1 MDLRPYEYCCIK
13 DNTWQPTHSKV
24 TKKKTLL
31 YFLLHLCHHTHMETP
46 VQILIKEFNGV
57 RPLARAVHRDA
68 ASISRWQ
75 KSGLV
80 PTSMQ
85 KKVLE
90 TAWDNNINISAHEL
104 IFGRDC

>member
-1 MDLRPYEYCCIK
+1 M
-13 DNTWQPTHSKV
+13 
-24 TKKKTLL
+24 
-31 YFLLHLCHHTHMETP
+31 LHLCHHVDMEQTSKTP
-46 VQILIKEFNGV
+46 VQLLIAEFGGV
-57 RPLARAVHRDA
+57 RALARSVHRDA

-75 KSGLV
+75 NSGLV

-104 IFGRDC
+104 IFGRE

>member
-1 MDLRPYEYCCIK
+1 
-13 DNTWQPTHSKV
+13 
-24 TKKKTLL
+24 
-31 YFLLHLCHHTHMETP
+31 METP
-46 VQILIKEFNGV
+46 VQILIQEFGGV
-57 RPLARAVHRDA
+57 RSLSRSVHRDA

-80 PTSMQ
+80 PTNMQ

-104 IFGRDC
+104 IFSRDC

>member
-1 MDLRPYEYCCIK
+1 M
-13 DNTWQPTHSKV
+13 
-24 TKKKTLL
+24 
-31 YFLLHLCHHTHMETP
+31 LHLWHHVDMEQTSQTP
-46 VQILIKEFNGV
+46 VQILIKEFGGV
-57 RPLARAVHRDA
+57 RVLARSVHRDA

-85 KKVLE
+85 KKFLE

-104 IFGRDC
+104 IFGRDDP

>member
-1 MDLRPYEYCCIK
+1 
-13 DNTWQPTHSKV
+13 
-24 TKKKTLL
+24 
-31 YFLLHLCHHTHMETP
+31 METP

-80 PTSMQ
+80 PTNMQ

-90 TAWDNNINISAHEL
+90 TGLLDEDQLQEFCFAEYYYL
-104 IFGRDC
+104 FLLCLFFLGQ

>member
-1 MDLRPYEYCCIK
+1 
-13 DNTWQPTHSKV
+13 
-24 TKKKTLL
+24 
-31 YFLLHLCHHTHMETP
+31 LLHLWHHADMEQTSKTTP
-46 VQILIKEFNGV
+46 VQLLIAEFGGV
-57 RPLARAVHRDA
+57 RALARSVHRDA

-80 PTSMQ
+80 PTNMQ

-104 IFGRDC
+104 IFGRDDP

>member
-1 MDLRPYEYCCIK
+1 ME
-13 DNTWQPTHSKV
+13 Q
-24 TKKKTLL
+24 TK
-31 YFLLHLCHHTHMETP
+31 TP
-46 VQILIKEFNGV
+46 GQLQIAEFGGV
-57 RPLARAVHRDA
+57 RALARSVHRDA

-104 IFGRDC
+104 IFGRDDP